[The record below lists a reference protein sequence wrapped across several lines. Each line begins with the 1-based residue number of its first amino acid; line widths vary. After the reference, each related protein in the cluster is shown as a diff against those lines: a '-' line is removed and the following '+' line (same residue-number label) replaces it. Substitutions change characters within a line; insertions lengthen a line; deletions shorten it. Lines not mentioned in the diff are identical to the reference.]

1 MEKKMDIIKQSWELI
16 KETVKKEYS
25 LSEISYSTLVS
36 PLQCYEVKDDIVV
49 ILIPSDQA
57 HALNY
62 ISTKYKSYFQVTI
75 SEMMDHTYDI
85 SFILEISRFRM
96 KTKAVLECEF

>member
-1 MEKKMDIIKQSWELI
+1 MDFIKQSWELI
-16 KETVKKEYS
+16 KETLKKEYS
-25 LSEISYSTLVS
+25 LSEISYSTWVA
-36 PLQCYEVKDDIVV
+36 PLKCYEVKDDVVV

-62 ISTKYKSYFQVTI
+62 INNKYKSYFQVTI

-85 SFILEISRFRM
+85 SFILE
-96 KTKAVLECEF
+96 KDTLNKEEKK